1 MDALSRSGPV
11 QQPRELA
18 PAAVAILDRLILARP
33 ERAGKRRAIR
43 LDPTLGDGVHR

>member
-18 PAAVAILDRLILARP
+18 PAAVAILGILILARP
-33 ERAGKRRAIR
+33 ERAGKRPAIM
-43 LDPTLGDGVHR
+43 LDPTLGDGLNS